1 MNTKLSPTE
10 ARVIGVLLEK
20 EITTPDQ
27 YPLSLNALI
36 AGCNQK
42 SNREPILE
50 LDESTVQATLD
61 ALRKRHLVSDQS
73 GLGSRVTKY
82 RHRFCNAEIGGLQIA
97 PIKVAILCELLLPG
111 PQTAGQLRIHTERL
125 HAVADVAA
133 VENAL
138 EQLMEEDDPLVA
150 SLPKGAGQREIRF
163 MHLLGGEESA
173 GQATASTSE
182 TADSPS
188 VTRIDRLEQE
198 VDALRQEVMRLRQ
211 LIESDAG

>member
-1 MNTKLSPTE
+1 MNIKLTPNE
-10 ARVIGVLLEK
+10 ARIIGVLLEK

-27 YPLSLNALI
+27 YPLSLNALL

-42 SNREPILE
+42 SNREPALE

-61 ALRKRHLVSDQS
+61 GLKKRHLVSDQS

-97 PIKVAILCELLLPG
+97 PIKVAILCELLLRG

-125 HAVADVAA
+125 HAVADVAD
-133 VENAL
+133 VEKAL
-138 EQLMEEDDPLVA
+138 QQLMEEDDPLVA

-163 MHLLGGEESA
+163 IHLLGSEEPA
-173 GQATASTSE
+173 EEAVPNMTE
-182 TADSPS
+182 TAESPS
-188 VTRIDRLEQE
+188 VMRIDRLEQE

-211 LIESDAG
+211 LMEGDAG

>member
-1 MNTKLSPTE
+1 MNIKLSPIE

-20 EITTPDQ
+20 EITTPEQ
-27 YPLSLNALI
+27 YPLSLNALV

-42 SNREPILE
+42 SNREPALE
-50 LDESTVQATLD
+50 LDEANVQATLD
-61 ALRKRHLVSDQS
+61 ALKKRHLVSDQS

-97 PIKVAILCELLLPG
+97 PIKVAILCELLLRG

-133 VENAL
+133 VDQAL
-138 EQLMEEDDPLVA
+138 QELMDEDEPLVR

-163 MHLLGGEESA
+163 MHLLGGEDPREEA
-173 GQATASTSE
+173 MAPNAE
-182 TADSPS
+182 TVSPS
-188 VTRIDRLEQE
+188 ATRVERLEQE

-211 LIESDAG
+211 LIEGGAG

>member
-1 MNTKLSPTE
+1 MNIQLSPTE

-27 YPLSLNALI
+27 YPLSLNALL

-42 SNREPILE
+42 SNREPAMD

-61 ALRKRHLVSDQS
+61 DLKKRHLVSDQS

-97 PIKVAILCELLLPG
+97 PIKVAILCELLLRG

-125 HAVADVAA
+125 HAVSDVAA

-138 EQLMEEDDPLVA
+138 QQLMEEDDPLVA
-150 SLPKGAGQREIRF
+150 SIPKGAGQREVRF
-163 MHLLGGEESA
+163 MHLLGGEEPA
-173 GQATASTSE
+173 EQATAPTAE
-182 TADSPS
+182 TAESPS
-188 VTRIDRLEQE
+188 ATRIDRLEQE

-211 LIESDAG
+211 LIEGDAG

>member
-1 MNTKLSPTE
+1 MNIKLTPNE
-10 ARVIGVLLEK
+10 ARIIGVLLEK

-27 YPLSLNALI
+27 YPLSLNALL

-42 SNREPILE
+42 SNREPALE

-61 ALRKRHLVSDQS
+61 DLKKRHLVSDQS

-97 PIKVAILCELLLPG
+97 PIKVAILCELLLRG
-111 PQTAGQLRIHTERL
+111 PQTPGQLRIHTERL
-125 HAVADVAA
+125 HAVADVAE
-133 VENAL
+133 VEKAL
-138 EQLMEEDDPLVA
+138 QQLMEEDDPLVA

-163 MHLLGGEESA
+163 IHLLGSEEPA
-173 GQATASTSE
+173 EEAVPNMTE
-182 TADSPS
+182 TAESPS
-188 VTRIDRLEQE
+188 VMRIDRLEQE

-211 LIESDAG
+211 LMEGDAG

>member
-1 MNTKLSPTE
+1 MNIKLTPNE
-10 ARVIGVLLEK
+10 ARIIGVLLEK

-27 YPLSLNALI
+27 YPLSLNALL

-42 SNREPILE
+42 SNREPALE

-61 ALRKRHLVSDQS
+61 GLKKRHLVSDQS

-97 PIKVAILCELLLPG
+97 PIKVAILCELLLRG
-111 PQTAGQLRIHTERL
+111 PQTPGQLRIHTERL
-125 HAVADVAA
+125 HAVADLEE
-133 VENAL
+133 VEKAL
-138 EQLMEEDDPLVA
+138 QQLMEEDDPLVA

-163 MHLLGGEESA
+163 IHLLGSEEPA
-173 GQATASTSE
+173 EEAVPNMTE
-182 TADSPS
+182 TAESPS
-188 VTRIDRLEQE
+188 VMRIDRLEQE

-211 LIESDAG
+211 LMEGDAG

>member
-1 MNTKLSPTE
+1 MNIKLSPIE

-27 YPLSLNALI
+27 YPLSLNALV

-42 SNREPILE
+42 SNREPTLE
-50 LDESTVQATLD
+50 MDESTVQATLD
-61 ALRKRHLVSDQS
+61 ALKKRHLVSHQS

-97 PIKVAILCELLLPG
+97 PIKVAILCELLLRG

-125 HAVADVAA
+125 YAVEDVAA

-138 EQLMEEDDPLVA
+138 QQLMEEDDPLVR
-150 SLPKGAGQREIRF
+150 SLPKGTGQREIRF
-163 MHLLGGEESA
+163 MHLLGGEEPA
-173 GQATASTSE
+173 EPAKAPTAE
-182 TADSPS
+182 TAESPS

-211 LIESDAG
+211 LIEGDPG